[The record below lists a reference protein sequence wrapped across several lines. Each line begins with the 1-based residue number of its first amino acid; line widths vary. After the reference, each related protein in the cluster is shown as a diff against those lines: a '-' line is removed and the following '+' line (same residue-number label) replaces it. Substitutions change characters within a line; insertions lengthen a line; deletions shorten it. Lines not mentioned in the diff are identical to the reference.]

1 MHIYSTKIRKTSL
14 EVTDFL
20 RRNDKMAGLLPAA
33 MRMASLQSDCAAALP
48 AMFSNC
54 DVLSF
59 EDASLVL
66 AVPSSAMASKLKQQ
80 VPKLLAALQK
90 KGWQI
95 VEIKLK
101 VQVTRSMAPVV
112 HTQQLVLPGTAK
124 SAFEALGSALPQTE
138 QNASLIAAIKAMAA
152 RQR

>member
-1 MHIYSTKIRKTSL
+1 MHIYGTKTRTTSL

-33 MRMASLQSDCAAALP
+33 MRMASLQADCANALP

-66 AVPSSAMASKLKQQ
+66 ATPSSAMASKLKQQ
-80 VPKLLAALQK
+80 LPKLLAALQK

-101 VQVTRSMAPVV
+101 VQVTRSIPPVV
-112 HTQQLVLPGTAK
+112 HTHQLVLPPTAK
-124 SAFEALGSALPQTE
+124 SAFEALGDALPQTE
-138 QNASLIAAIKAMAA
+138 QNAALIAAVKAMAA
-152 RQR
+152 RRR